1 MRMFRL
7 AFMNFRNSFR
17 SYLSLVLSLAFT
29 IMILF
34 NFQNII
40 YSESFA
46 VLGQRNKDYIDM
58 LVQAVSVV
66 LCCFMFFFLWYA
78 TNVFLTRRKREIG
91 IYIFMGMSNRKI
103 GSLYMIEIG
112 FVGITA
118 LVMGIGAGALFAGL
132 FQMILNAVSDIAI
145 DVKFAISIK
154 PVQFTAVVFLIMYLF
169 FALKG
174 YWNITHSSVLN
185 MISAARQNEYVRMP
199 KTVLSVKAVMG
210 VIVLAAGYYLA
221 NVGSRYNM
229 MENALLAVVLV
240 ITGVY
245 LLFGGLIPLVFQT
258 LSGNKSYLYSGQRC
272 LWVNQMIFR
281 MRKNY
286 RTYAMV
292 CIVGICSITAL
303 ATGFAT
309 KERYHNIIVFDN
321 QYTFQLLTNQ
331 SALEEKAAALISGAG
346 DIAYQT
352 SLTTLSVDAEHLV
365 VKYSDVK
372 RVAQERGAVFDMAEP
387 ADNETYYLSH
397 QMLLSF
403 ITSQKPEPVTIGGK
417 EYLMTQIVRDA
428 YIGYMQKQMGCFY
441 IVSDSEYGRLKEQG
455 SMLYIHNYK
464 LADDTDFEA
473 ARTAVDVLISNTD
486 ENFTARVAIDPFD
499 NDLDWIKVLHSLCI
513 FMFLVFI
520 VACGCI
526 MFMKLYNDSF
536 EERERYLV
544 LGKLGFSS
552 KTLSASIAHEL
563 MSAYM
568 LPFIVMAVS
577 AYFSVHA
584 LGKMMYASLF
594 SIYAVSTLAVLAVF
608 VLCYILSVAVYR
620 QNVVD

>member
-17 SYLSLVLSLAFT
+17 SYLSLVLSPAFT

-154 PVQFTAVVFLIMYLF
+154 PVQFTAVIFLIMYLF
-169 FALKG
+169 FVLKG

-229 MENALLAVVLV
+229 MENALLAVALV

-245 LLFGGLIPLVFQT
+245 
-258 LSGNKSYLYSGQRC
+258 
-272 LWVNQMIFR
+272 QMIFR

-303 ATGFAT
+303 ATGFAM

-352 SLTTLSVDAEHLV
+352 SLTTLSVDAGHLV

-417 EYLMTQIVRDA
+417 EYLMTQIIRDA
-428 YIGYMQKQMGCFY
+428 YIGYVQKQKGCFY